1 MRSFRKRKYDYVYA
15 NFKNVLTICWYFLAS
30 NFPLTM
36 LYCIRVSSVTT
47 RSYLSTTTS
56 NLLTSLLV
64 CCLLLDVSSSWF
76 LWYEKGLGG
85 NITHLLDVTCGCPLF
100 PSSPRVFRMLSKIAV
115 SSGLTYFVTQKL
127 G

>member
-1 MRSFRKRKYDYVYA
+1 MRSFRKRKYDYIYV

-36 LYCIRVSSVTT
+36 LYCIRVSSFTT

-76 LWYEKGLGG
+76 LWYEKSLGS
-85 NITHLLDVTCGCPLF
+85 NMHLVDVLCGRPLF
-100 PSSPRVFRMLSKIAV
+100 PSSPRIFRMFSKIAV
-115 SSGLTYFVTQKL
+115 SSGLTYFMTQKL

>member
-1 MRSFRKRKYDYVYA
+1 
-15 NFKNVLTICWYFLAS
+15 
-30 NFPLTM
+30 M

-76 LWYEKGLGG
+76 LWYEKSLGG
-85 NITHLLDVTCGCPLF
+85 NMRLVDVLYGRPLF
-100 PSSPRVFRMLSKIAV
+100 PSSPRIFRMFSKIAV

-127 G
+127 LRSTGFPLLYANFDNLLENRCGQS